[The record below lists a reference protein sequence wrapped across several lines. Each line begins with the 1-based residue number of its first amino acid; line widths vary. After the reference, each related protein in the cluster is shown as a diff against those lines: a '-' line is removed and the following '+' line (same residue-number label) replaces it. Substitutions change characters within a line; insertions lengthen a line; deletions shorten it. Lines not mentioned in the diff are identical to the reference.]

1 MSNSQMPDY
10 CRAPQAEDDKIRVL
24 RVSYGPHEEL
34 SIHSHPSGLIV
45 FGTDRHSKHTGPA
58 GDTREMRGKSG
69 KLQWIDATDH
79 HPENLSS
86 QRMEPI
92 LIELKR

>member
-1 MSNSQMPDY
+1 MLDY
-10 CRAPQAEDDKIRVL
+10 SRAPQAEGDKIRVL

-34 SIHSHPSGLIV
+34 PMHSHPSGLIV
-45 FGTDRHSKHTGPA
+45 FRTDHHSKHTDPA
-58 GDTREMRGKSG
+58 GGTHEMRGKSG
-69 KLQWIDATDH
+69 EVQWIDATDH
-79 HPENLSS
+79 QPENLSS